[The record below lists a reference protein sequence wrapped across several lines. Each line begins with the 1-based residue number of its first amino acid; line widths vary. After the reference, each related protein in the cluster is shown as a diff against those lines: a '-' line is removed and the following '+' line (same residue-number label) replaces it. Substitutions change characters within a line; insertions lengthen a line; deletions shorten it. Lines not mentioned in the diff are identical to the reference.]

1 MLHDF
6 IRTDSLRNV
15 ETNAE
20 TDVSSYTLWIVA
32 FSISMVIHIVFI
44 SATLISRRYDIIKY
58 SYLYN

>member
-20 TDVSSYTLWIVA
+20 TDVSSYTLWMVA

-44 SATLISRRYDIIKY
+44 SATLISRRYDII
-58 SYLYN
+58 